1 MKNTRLLTV
10 IAVSLLGAAFASA
23 QTTDEIIG
31 KYLNAIGGKDQ
42 VGQIS
47 SLYME
52 GTMDAMGNQG
62 TIKIT
67 QVNGRG
73 YKEEIDVMGT
83 QVVFCYTDST
93 GWQIYPMTG
102 NYGAETMSESQYQAS
117 RDQIFIGGPFVSDY
131 LTKGYQVELLEPETV
146 GNINAY
152 RVKVVSPANAE
163 SIYYFDPETF
173 YLIRMVQKAEM
184 MGQVMDVVASYSDY
198 QKAENGYA
206 MPYSIETNY
215 GGQVFLTVKIAKV
228 EFNQPVDLAV
238 FAKPQ

>member
-73 YKEEIDVMGT
+73 YKEEIDVMG
-83 QVVFCYTDST
+83 DT
-93 GWQIYPMTG
+93 GGFLLYRQHRLADLSDDGKLRCG
-102 NYGAETMSESQYQAS
+102 NH
-117 RDQIFIGGPFVSDY
+117 V
-131 LTKGYQVELLEPETV
+131 
-146 GNINAY
+146 
-152 RVKVVSPANAE
+152 
-163 SIYYFDPETF
+163 
-173 YLIRMVQKAEM
+173 
-184 MGQVMDVVASYSDY
+184 
-198 QKAENGYA
+198 
-206 MPYSIETNY
+206 
-215 GGQVFLTVKIAKV
+215 
-228 EFNQPVDLAV
+228 
-238 FAKPQ
+238 